1 MPTMPLPLI
10 QPDRNKKARNQTI
23 IPNINTKVI
32 NPTFKEGESSS
43 ETVAIQLPRKE
54 LVEVQSHHVLQVG
67 SIGIIVWGKV
77 FAIAAH
83 VGQSI
88 SI

>member
-1 MPTMPLPLI
+1 MPTMPLSLI

-32 NPTFKEGESSS
+32 NSTFKEGESSS

-67 SIGIIVWGKV
+67 SIGIIVRGKV